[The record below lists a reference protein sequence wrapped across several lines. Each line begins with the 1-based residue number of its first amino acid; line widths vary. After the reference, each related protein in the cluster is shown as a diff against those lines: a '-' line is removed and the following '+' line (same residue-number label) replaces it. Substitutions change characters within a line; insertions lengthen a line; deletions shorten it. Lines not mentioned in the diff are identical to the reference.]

1 MKKKQIAV
9 LLAALLSVSTAVEGT
24 AVMGAEFSSGEE
36 TVETMDPSS
45 AEEVVP
51 EIAETE
57 NEEAAE
63 GIWISEEEEEFGTDE
78 IPEVDEFTSED
89 TEELTDVAGAE
100 QGTGSYEVA
109 YITEEQYNH
118 CLQSEE
124 RPEIEMKMVEDT
136 TLSNALNSIEG
147 ANTGYCLVVPHDL
160 SGEEDIVVPAGLN
173 VFVGYSEDVKIRSIT
188 PNGNIIFWGVG
199 NETESIEIKEGQG
212 TVGFR
217 QLYTSGDI
225 KGSGANDTV
234 VFYEDAF
241 AGGISGV
248 ENVHFG
254 KGCRSFNIKGTSEF
268 YNLYNDTGCTDETW
282 AVWLQIEG
290 YSEKKAPVFHKT
302 FDWGSGEF
310 EDENG

>member
-109 YITEEQYNH
+109 
-118 CLQSEE
+118 
-124 RPEIEMKMVEDT
+124 
-136 TLSNALNSIEG
+136 
-147 ANTGYCLVVPHDL
+147 
-160 SGEEDIVVPAGLN
+160 
-173 VFVGYSEDVKIRSIT
+173 
-188 PNGNIIFWGVG
+188 
-199 NETESIEIKEGQG
+199 
-212 TVGFR
+212 
-217 QLYTSGDI
+217 
-225 KGSGANDTV
+225 
-234 VFYEDAF
+234 
-241 AGGISGV
+241 
-248 ENVHFG
+248 
-254 KGCRSFNIKGTSEF
+254 
-268 YNLYNDTGCTDETW
+268 
-282 AVWLQIEG
+282 
-290 YSEKKAPVFHKT
+290 
-302 FDWGSGEF
+302 
-310 EDENG
+310 